1 MKRLVLGSI
10 YKSKPDDEG
19 NPQPDYVK
27 LRGDKKA
34 DFLKLIAQMDDKK
47 GLSLK
52 LESKAKQLE
61 GVARAEANGKLKPE
75 WAVQARE
82 RIEKIPDY
90 VRFEMAI
97 YVDGE

>member
-1 MKRLVLGSI
+1 MKRLVLGSV
-10 YKSKPDDEG
+10 YKSKPDDAG

-27 LRGDKKA
+27 LRGDMKA
-34 DFLKLIAQMDDKK
+34 QFLKLIATMDEKK

-52 LESKAKQLE
+52 LENKTKQLE
-61 GVARAEANGKLKPE
+61 GVAKAELSGKLKPE
-75 WAVQARE
+75 WAAQARE